1 VKIFLALQNS
11 MSAKDFILCLNYL
24 FIIGEITME
33 KEPSNHLESYEKPND
48 ETIEAM
54 EDAINGNVIHYNSV
68 DELFDDWEQ

>member
-1 VKIFLALQNS
+1 
-11 MSAKDFILCLNYL
+11 
-24 FIIGEITME
+24 ME